1 MGYILPITHFQYQDY
16 QNRVIKSDQDPFYI
30 EHPYKVTL
38 DTKSREME
46 DREDVL
52 KNGGSSKNN
61 SHYEPMHVEEPKSE
75 KLYEKLTGK
84 GQHFSG
90 SI

>member
-16 QNRVIKSDQDPFYI
+16 QNRVTKKEDDPFYI
-30 EHPYKVTL
+30 EHPYKVIL

-46 DREDVL
+46 EREDTLENGKPNKTNYYNKQMPVEQI
-52 KNGGSSKNN
+52 KNDKIYSNI
-61 SHYEPMHVEEPKSE
+61 
-75 KLYEKLTGK
+75 TGK
-84 GQHFSG
+84 GQHFSE